1 MDKTIKINLGGTLF
15 QIDEEA
21 FKMLRRYLHEIDSR
35 LGKTQGGAETIE
47 DIESRIA
54 EIFQSQKGIGVIT
67 RENVEAMIALVGKPE
82 DFDIGNDET
91 RANEPSYHSTVH
103 KKLYRNPEDTIISGV
118 CGGIGAYLNV
128 ESVWIRILFVLF
140 ACFFL
145 VGLLVYIALWI
156 ALPYARSD
164 GQKMEMYGNSNI
176 NTPTHKTTNSSLSR
190 RDFSYSASESGGSP
204 AGNAVNEVFRAI
216 GKVLFIILRIFLII
230 IGITF
235 VITAFITLV
244 TFIMIFF
251 FNYPGYFSTD
261 EFGIN
266 LFYLPD
272 FLNYIVNPGVA
283 PWILILTFI
292 AVLMPMLALI
302 YWGVRMIFWF
312 KAKDGVVSLIGLVI
326 WVGSLAALSF
336 LLFSEGISY
345 TETGRSVTNE
355 VIENAPDELFILSG
369 KKVTDLNY
377 DKEISLHDED
387 YNIWFV
393 DDNKGLY
400 ISSNFDVQNSDDN
413 SVRLNIRKRS
423 MGKSRTNAARKSEE
437 LIYNYRISGD
447 TIILDEFFTVPSGR
461 KWSVDEVHVQLYIP
475 EGTVVHF
482 DSATS
487 DMFRHSEYH
496 DWDSDSDDDRYIR
509 SDRSWEMTDDG
520 LRRLR
525 DRSDNKE

>member
-21 FKMLRRYLHEIDSR
+21 YKMLRRYLHEIDSR
-35 LGKTQGGAETIE
+35 LGKTQGGAETID

-91 RANEPSYHSTVH
+91 RTNEPSYQSTVQ

-118 CGGIGAYLNV
+118 SGGIGAYLNV

-145 VGLLVYIALWI
+145 VGLLIYIALWI
-156 ALPYARSD
+156 ALPYARSE
-164 GQKMEMYGNSNI
+164 GQKREMYGNSNI
-176 NTPTHKTTNSSLSR
+176 NTSAHKKSNSSLSR
-190 RDFSYSASESGGSP
+190 RDYSYSAAGSGGSP
-204 AGNAVNEVFRAI
+204 AGNAVNEIFRAI
-216 GKVLFIILRIFLII
+216 GKVLYVILRIFLII

-235 VITAFITLV
+235 VITGFITLV

-251 FNYPGYFSTD
+251 FKYPGYFSTD
-261 EFGIN
+261 SFGVN
-266 LFYLPD
+266 LFYFPD
-272 FLNYIVNPGVA
+272 FLDYIVNPGVA

-292 AVLMPMLALI
+292 AVLMPLLALI
-302 YWGVRMIFWF
+302 YWGVKMIFWF
-312 KAKDGVVSLIGLVI
+312 KAKDWVVSLIGLVV
-326 WVGSLAALSF
+326 WVSSVAALSL

-345 TETGRSVTNE
+345 TETGRTATNE
-355 VIENAPDELFILSG
+355 IIDTAPGELYILSD
-369 KKVTDLNY
+369 KKVSELNY
-377 DKEISLHDED
+377 DKEISLPDED

-393 DDNKGLY
+393 DGNKGLY
-400 ISSNFDVQNSDDN
+400 ITSNLDVYKSEDT
-413 SVRLNIRKRS
+413 SVRLNVRKRS
-423 MGKSRTNAARKSEE
+423 MGHSKTDAARKSEE
-437 LIYNYRISGD
+437 LLYNYRITGD
-447 TIILDEFFTVPSGR
+447 TILLDEYFTVPANR
-461 KWSVDEVHVQLYIP
+461 KWSFDQVRVRLYIP
-475 EGTVVHF
+475 EGTVIHF

-496 DWDSDSDDDRYIR
+496 DWDSDSDDDRYVN